1 MAAREENILNVPI
14 SETLEGMHV
23 LCDTGDTGEPYRVA
37 ASLFIAEATQAAK
50 DAVSNL
56 DPKDVIL
63 KGFTALTAGKPAIT
77 ANTTLLAAIQSLY
90 AMVGSG
96 KVKIVS
102 DGADQT
108 GMVSWNGTSA
118 SGFVINVNEAAIYTR
133 SQWTQSN
140 PDSVTDANW
149 IAAVKT
155 GGTKTPFAA
164 AAQNPNMGDLPI
176 NSRLKFVDNKTTILG
191 MLKMLTAAA
200 NVGRLRIV
208 SGNPATGASGK
219 PELAFIVNI
228 VQGANAETQ
237 GTNGLQIFHLTND
250 YIRVIP
256 SSSVAMAWPT
266 LQTLTD
272 EAIITKLHSTASG
285 NWGGLGVKLPWTG
298 GSVKSIKVED
308 FTTINEIWPAELTP
322 GTTVPFYAEGE
333 MYSAPSGA
341 ADTAYV
347 GQVILN
353 ADFATSGMATVVAY
367 GNKAGRMYHAQLDF
381 NGQSIDWFPSP
392 VGTLTLTTFAN
403 LTANASVS
411 DMKIG
416 EMLGFYSSNGGS
428 TSGPGASPLFG
439 YIQKTSSSQVNIFAY
454 TIDGKKS
461 WLGYNAGSNVT
472 WTPVGGASGGAPML
486 SRVDINDFGDYDT
499 LHAILEQ
506 TGDMVAI
513 FADYPTN
520 DPSEST
526 GAYVGTAQFDNDYSD
541 AIIYDVLNL
550 MTNTRYQGYVSSA
563 GQVVWT
569 DARGAVKE
577 TISIADFTPAS
588 LFSSPYN
595 FHLYPSGTM
604 IPIKGSQQADQGPF
618 PGSIYETAGYIMV
631 QYGDNHSG
639 SALRQVMV
647 VLYEVD
653 IIEGQPGRMAYAT
666 ISKGGPYPRWQI
678 IGDSQWLWTGDKALS
693 ANVTASLPLTDYT
706 RRTRDRLEI
715 YYAYLG
721 GGTEG
726 HIMGFNNAVSV
737 LYNPAETLTQSFFTL
752 VTSGGSASQLEA
764 QFEFRMSGSTLQ
776 IVGRNLRT
784 GSVNVVSQFRIK
796 GVKLVR

>member
-50 DAVSNL
+50 DAVSNP

-108 GMVSWNGTSA
+108 GMVCWNGTSA

-164 AAQNPNMGDLPI
+164 AAQNPNMGDLPT
-176 NSRLKFVDNKTTILG
+176 NSRLKFVDNKGTIQG

-228 VQGANAETQ
+228 VQGTNAETA

-250 YIRVIP
+250 FLRVIP
-256 SSSVAMAWPT
+256 SSSIGMAWPT

-272 EAIITKLHSTASG
+272 EDVIKKLNSTASG
-285 NWGGLGVKLPWTG
+285 DWGGLGTKLPWTG
-298 GSVKSIKVED
+298 GSVKPIKVED
-308 FTTINEIWPAELTP
+308 FAVISEIWPAGLTP

-333 MYSAPSGA
+333 MYSTPSGA

-353 ADFATSGMATVVAY
+353 ADFAMSGMATVVAY

-439 YIQKTSSSQVNIFAY
+439 YIQKTSSSLVNIFAY
-454 TIDGKKS
+454 TADGKKS
-461 WLGYNAGSNVT
+461 WLGYSAGSVVG
-472 WTPVGGASGGAPML
+472 WTPVGGASGGGGEQT
-486 SRVDINDFGDYDT
+486 VIWINANQNVFDVGLYPFTKLGEMFPIFIDTSATNNPSKEGYPCAGTVQCVGYQGPESWEAVFVVGSADEDQTPRGDYYKAHLSYGMGGSAWIELT
-499 LHAILEQ
+499 
-506 TGDMVAI
+506 TGSSGEI
-513 FADYPTN
+513 FP
-520 DPSEST
+520 
-526 GAYVGTAQFDNDYSD
+526 GWKL
-541 AIIYDVLNL
+541 I
-550 MTNTRYQGYVSSA
+550 VSS
-563 GQVVWT
+563 W
-569 DARGAVKE
+569 
-577 TISIADFTPAS
+577 SIAVG
-588 LFSSPYN
+588 
-595 FHLYPSGTM
+595 PSGTSGIIRFNQE
-604 IPIKGSQQADQGPF
+604 IPITSKILIEATIQSSPATTATIKFPVPLTIAGINGTGQGILF
-618 PGSIYETAGYIMV
+618 EICSKYLGTNNTLGSIKLICSSVITGANGVRGMNVVV
-631 QYGDNHSG
+631 QSNNLSDAS
-639 SALRQVMV
+639 
-647 VLYEVD
+647 D
-653 IIEGQPGRMAYAT
+653 IIQ
-666 ISKGGPYPRWQI
+666 
-678 IGDSQWLWTGDKALS
+678 
-693 ANVTASLPLTDYT
+693 
-706 RRTRDRLEI
+706 
-715 YYAYLG
+715 
-721 GGTEG
+721 
-726 HIMGFNNAVSV
+726 
-737 LYNPAETLTQSFFTL
+737 
-752 VTSGGSASQLEA
+752 
-764 QFEFRMSGSTLQ
+764 
-776 IVGRNLRT
+776 
-784 GSVNVVSQFRIK
+784 IK
-796 GVKLVR
+796 GIYFKA

>member
-108 GMVSWNGTSA
+108 GMVCWNGTSA

-133 SQWTQSN
+133 SQWTQAS

-164 AAQNPNMGDLPI
+164 AAQNPNMGDLPT
-176 NSRLKFVDNKTTILG
+176 NSRLKFVDNKGTIQG

-200 NVGRLRIV
+200 NIGRLRIV

-285 NWGGLGVKLPWTG
+285 DWGGLGVTMEWAGSG
-298 GSVKSIKVED
+298 GSTMKYLTVTD
-308 FTTINEIWPAELTP
+308 FTRNTFSNGAIGGIAVGEMFTFTSAVDATNGPGSALVGYAVKISALSVKYVGTSTSINTYKRSYLYTYQSTSIYNTNWSIVGTPTGIEASVYEFPFGEGVNNVPTNDLNLVKVADIFRMVFSTPDQADYGQLDFIRSQDNGKIDQYVFVCPAIDTGATLGGTLHRIAVDATTGAVDLTGVAIAVVGQAAQRVTVTNFVAPTNTIIRNLSAGQGLIVNALTSAIGRP
-322 GTTVPFYAEGE
+322 SGVTGTAFYGHCFKNNLTNSYTYLLQTADGSRTFSGSTNGTTVHWTELGGGGDGVEQLFSGDIALTNAAPKTFNLGGE
-333 MYSAPSGA
+333 
-341 ADTAYV
+341 
-347 GQVILN
+347 
-353 ADFATSGMATVVAY
+353 
-367 GNKAGRMYHAQLDF
+367 
-381 NGQSIDWFPSP
+381 
-392 VGTLTLTTFAN
+392 
-403 LTANASVS
+403 VS
-411 DMKIG
+411 DGDRLMIVYNFISSDHTMIG
-416 EMLGFYSSNGGS
+416 NNQGRSIIWVS
-428 TSGPGASPLFG
+428 TSGTEDLTIEAFPYNSLGGVTGL
-439 YIQKTSSSQVNIFAY
+439 VNFNLML
-454 TIDGKKS
+454 S
-461 WLGYNAGSNVT
+461 
-472 WTPVGGASGGAPML
+472 ASGSVLTMEA
-486 SRVDINDFGDYDT
+486 
-499 LHAILEQ
+499 
-506 TGDMVAI
+506 TGDVNTVIRA
-513 FADYPTN
+513 FHV
-520 DPSEST
+520 
-526 GAYVGTAQFDNDYSD
+526 VG
-541 AIIYDVLNL
+541 IYRL
-550 MTNTRYQGYVSSA
+550 S
-563 GQVVWT
+563 
-569 DARGAVKE
+569 
-577 TISIADFTPAS
+577 
-588 LFSSPYN
+588 
-595 FHLYPSGTM
+595 
-604 IPIKGSQQADQGPF
+604 
-618 PGSIYETAGYIMV
+618 
-631 QYGDNHSG
+631 
-639 SALRQVMV
+639 
-647 VLYEVD
+647 
-653 IIEGQPGRMAYAT
+653 
-666 ISKGGPYPRWQI
+666 
-678 IGDSQWLWTGDKALS
+678 KAL
-693 ANVTASLPLTDYT
+693 
-706 RRTRDRLEI
+706 
-715 YYAYLG
+715 
-721 GGTEG
+721 
-726 HIMGFNNAVSV
+726 
-737 LYNPAETLTQSFFTL
+737 
-752 VTSGGSASQLEA
+752 
-764 QFEFRMSGSTLQ
+764 
-776 IVGRNLRT
+776 
-784 GSVNVVSQFRIK
+784 
-796 GVKLVR
+796 

>member
-63 KGFTALTAGKPAIT
+63 KGFTALTEGKPAIT
-77 ANTTLLAAIQSLY
+77 ANSTLLAAIQSLY

-108 GMVSWNGTSA
+108 GMVCWNGTSA

-164 AAQNPNMGDLPI
+164 AAQNPNMGDLPT
-176 NSRLKFVDNKTTILG
+176 NSSLKFVDNKTTILG

-285 NWGGLGVKLPWTG
+285 DWGGLGVTMKW
-298 GSVKSIKVED
+298 
-308 FTTINEIWPAELTP
+308 
-322 GTTVPFYAEGE
+322 
-333 MYSAPSGA
+333 
-341 ADTAYV
+341 
-347 GQVILN
+347 
-353 ADFATSGMATVVAY
+353 
-367 GNKAGRMYHAQLDF
+367 AG
-381 NGQSIDWFPSP
+381 
-392 VGTLTLTTFAN
+392 
-403 LTANASVS
+403 
-411 DMKIG
+411 
-416 EMLGFYSSNGGS
+416 
-428 TSGPGASPLFG
+428 
-439 YIQKTSSSQVNIFAY
+439 
-454 TIDGKKS
+454 
-461 WLGYNAGSNVT
+461 
-472 WTPVGGASGGAPML
+472 
-486 SRVDINDFGDYDT
+486 
-499 LHAILEQ
+499 
-506 TGDMVAI
+506 
-513 FADYPTN
+513 
-520 DPSEST
+520 
-526 GAYVGTAQFDNDYSD
+526 
-541 AIIYDVLNL
+541 
-550 MTNTRYQGYVSSA
+550 
-563 GQVVWT
+563 
-569 DARGAVKE
+569 
-577 TISIADFTPAS
+577 
-588 LFSSPYN
+588 
-595 FHLYPSGTM
+595 
-604 IPIKGSQQADQGPF
+604 
-618 PGSIYETAGYIMV
+618 
-631 QYGDNHSG
+631 
-639 SALRQVMV
+639 
-647 VLYEVD
+647 
-653 IIEGQPGRMAYAT
+653 
-666 ISKGGPYPRWQI
+666 
-678 IGDSQWLWTGDKALS
+678 
-693 ANVTASLPLTDYT
+693 
-706 RRTRDRLEI
+706 
-715 YYAYLG
+715 
-721 GGTEG
+721 
-726 HIMGFNNAVSV
+726 
-737 LYNPAETLTQSFFTL
+737 
-752 VTSGGSASQLEA
+752 SGGSAMKYLTVTDFRSNTFSNGAMRDIADGEMFTFTSAVDAANGPGSALVGYAVKISVSSIKYVGTSTSINTYNRSYLYTYQSTSLYATNWSILGTPTGIEA
-764 QFEFRMSGSTLQ
+764 SVYEFASGNGANNVPTSDLKLVKVADIFRMVFSTPDQADYVQLDFIRSQDSGKTDQYVFVCPSVDTGATFGGALQRIAVDATTGAVDMTGVSLAVAGQAAQKVMVTNFVAPTNVVIRNLSAGQGLIVYALANAIGLPSGVTGTAFYGHCIKNTLTNSYTYLLQTADGSRTFSGSTNGTTTTWTEL
-776 IVGRNLRT
+776 GG
-784 GSVNVVSQFRIK
+784 GSGVKKLPGLDVELNQGSEATTYTSTELAQLTTEVTLMLCFEILDSDRRFSPSGNVVAYYDLNPANNSWRTIAGFLDSSTLLNGAIN
-796 GVKLVR
+796 VKRNATGTLVFQCTSELSDVYPGIQVYLRHILILG

>member
-63 KGFTALTAGKPAIT
+63 KGFAALTAGKPAIT

-102 DGADQT
+102 DCADQT
-108 GMVSWNGTSA
+108 GMVCWNGPLA
-118 SGFVINVNEAAIYTR
+118 SGFVINLDESAIYTR
-133 SQWTQSN
+133 PQWTLAS

-164 AAQNPNMGDLPI
+164 AGQNPNLGDLPI
-176 NSRLKFVDNKTTILG
+176 SSNVKFEDSKVGIG
-191 MLKMLTAAA
+191 SMLRMLTAAA
-200 NVGRLRIV
+200 NVGRMRIV
-208 SGNPATGASGK
+208 SGNPSTGASGK

-228 VQGANAETQ
+228 IQGVNAETDD
-237 GTNGLQIFHLTND
+237 TFGLQIFHLTND
-250 YIRVIP
+250 YIHVIP
-256 SSSVAMAWPT
+256 SSSVDITWTA
-266 LQTLTD
+266 LQSMTD
-272 EAIITKLHSTASG
+272 EAVIKRLNSTSG
-285 NWGGLGVKLPWTG
+285 SGWGGLGVKLPWTG
-298 GSVKSIKVED
+298 GSVKPIKVED
-308 FTTINEIWPAELTP
+308 FAVINEIWPAGLTP
-322 GTTVPFYAEGE
+322 GTTVLFYAEGE

-353 ADFATSGMATVVAY
+353 ADFAMSGMATVVAY

-428 TSGPGASPLFG
+428 TSGPGATPLFG

-461 WLGYNAGSNVT
+461 WLGYNAGSNVI
-472 WTPVGGASGGAPML
+472 WTPVGGASGGNVIHGEDITEGLEYLVPENVGDVVAFRSTMDSSQVPAEQEGFGFLAKVNGSESMAMMMQNDPAGGGKMKFFMGRVQNDGNGTDWQELTTGSSGVKKLPGLDVELNQNNNITTYTSTELAQLTTGVTLML
-486 SRVDINDFGDYDT
+486 CFNIVDSEGRFSPSGNVVAYYDLKPANDFWT
-499 LHAILEQ
+499 I
-506 TGDMVAI
+506 VAG
-513 FADYPTN
+513 FFN
-520 DPSEST
+520 
-526 GAYVGTAQFDNDYSD
+526 
-541 AIIYDVLNL
+541 NL
-550 MTNTRYQGYVSSA
+550 
-563 GQVVWT
+563 
-569 DARGAVKE
+569 
-577 TISIADFTPAS
+577 TISNGVIKVKRNATGTLDFQCT
-588 LFSSPYN
+588 
-595 FHLYPSGTM
+595 
-604 IPIKGSQQADQGPF
+604 
-618 PGSIYETAGYIMV
+618 
-631 QYGDNHSG
+631 
-639 SALRQVMV
+639 
-647 VLYEVD
+647 
-653 IIEGQPGRMAYAT
+653 
-666 ISKGGPYPRWQI
+666 
-678 IGDSQWLWTGDKALS
+678 
-693 ANVTASLPLTDYT
+693 
-706 RRTRDRLEI
+706 
-715 YYAYLG
+715 
-721 GGTEG
+721 
-726 HIMGFNNAVSV
+726 SV
-737 LYNPAETLTQSFFTL
+737 LVDEYPYIRVCLKHIL
-752 VTSGGSASQLEA
+752 ILG
-764 QFEFRMSGSTLQ
+764 
-776 IVGRNLRT
+776 
-784 GSVNVVSQFRIK
+784 
-796 GVKLVR
+796 

>member
-164 AAQNPNMGDLPI
+164 AAQNPNMGDLPT

-285 NWGGLGVKLPWTG
+285 DWGGLGVTMEW
-298 GSVKSIKVED
+298 
-308 FTTINEIWPAELTP
+308 
-322 GTTVPFYAEGE
+322 
-333 MYSAPSGA
+333 
-341 ADTAYV
+341 
-347 GQVILN
+347 
-353 ADFATSGMATVVAY
+353 
-367 GNKAGRMYHAQLDF
+367 AG
-381 NGQSIDWFPSP
+381 
-392 VGTLTLTTFAN
+392 
-403 LTANASVS
+403 
-411 DMKIG
+411 
-416 EMLGFYSSNGGS
+416 
-428 TSGPGASPLFG
+428 
-439 YIQKTSSSQVNIFAY
+439 
-454 TIDGKKS
+454 
-461 WLGYNAGSNVT
+461 
-472 WTPVGGASGGAPML
+472 
-486 SRVDINDFGDYDT
+486 
-499 LHAILEQ
+499 
-506 TGDMVAI
+506 
-513 FADYPTN
+513 
-520 DPSEST
+520 
-526 GAYVGTAQFDNDYSD
+526 
-541 AIIYDVLNL
+541 
-550 MTNTRYQGYVSSA
+550 
-563 GQVVWT
+563 
-569 DARGAVKE
+569 
-577 TISIADFTPAS
+577 
-588 LFSSPYN
+588 
-595 FHLYPSGTM
+595 
-604 IPIKGSQQADQGPF
+604 
-618 PGSIYETAGYIMV
+618 
-631 QYGDNHSG
+631 
-639 SALRQVMV
+639 
-647 VLYEVD
+647 
-653 IIEGQPGRMAYAT
+653 
-666 ISKGGPYPRWQI
+666 
-678 IGDSQWLWTGDKALS
+678 
-693 ANVTASLPLTDYT
+693 
-706 RRTRDRLEI
+706 
-715 YYAYLG
+715 
-721 GGTEG
+721 
-726 HIMGFNNAVSV
+726 
-737 LYNPAETLTQSFFTL
+737 
-752 VTSGGSASQLEA
+752 SGGSAMKYLTVTDFKSNTFSNGAMGDIAVGEMFTFTSAVDAANGPGSALVGYAVKISALSIKYVGTSTSINTYKRSYLYTYQSTSIYATNWSILGTPTGIEASVYEFTYGESDGVPTGDLKFVKVADIFRMIFSTPDQADYSQLDFIQSKDNDKTDQYVFVCPSIDTGA
-764 QFEFRMSGSTLQ
+764 TLGAAMQRIAVDATTGAVDMMGVSLAIAGQAAAKIQVSNFNNPTNNSLKKLAVGQGAIIFTAGSIVGGPSGVTAPLYGHCFRSSSGPILYTYLLQTADGSRTFSGSTNGTTAQWTELGGGGDGVEQ
-776 IVGRNLRT
+776 LFSGDIALANAAPETFNLGGEVSDGDRLMIVYNFISSDHTMIGSKQGRSIIWVSTSGTEDLTIEALNYNTSGGVTGLVNFNLMLSAS
-784 GSVNVVSQFRIK
+784 GSVLTMEATGDVDTVIEAFHVVGIYRLSK
-796 GVKLVR
+796 AL

>member
-164 AAQNPNMGDLPI
+164 AAQNPNMGDLPT
-176 NSRLKFVDNKTTILG
+176 NSRLKFVDNKGTIQG

-200 NVGRLRIV
+200 NIGRLRIV

-285 NWGGLGVKLPWTG
+285 DWGGLGVTMEW
-298 GSVKSIKVED
+298 
-308 FTTINEIWPAELTP
+308 
-322 GTTVPFYAEGE
+322 
-333 MYSAPSGA
+333 
-341 ADTAYV
+341 
-347 GQVILN
+347 
-353 ADFATSGMATVVAY
+353 
-367 GNKAGRMYHAQLDF
+367 AG
-381 NGQSIDWFPSP
+381 
-392 VGTLTLTTFAN
+392 
-403 LTANASVS
+403 
-411 DMKIG
+411 
-416 EMLGFYSSNGGS
+416 
-428 TSGPGASPLFG
+428 
-439 YIQKTSSSQVNIFAY
+439 
-454 TIDGKKS
+454 
-461 WLGYNAGSNVT
+461 
-472 WTPVGGASGGAPML
+472 
-486 SRVDINDFGDYDT
+486 
-499 LHAILEQ
+499 
-506 TGDMVAI
+506 
-513 FADYPTN
+513 
-520 DPSEST
+520 
-526 GAYVGTAQFDNDYSD
+526 
-541 AIIYDVLNL
+541 
-550 MTNTRYQGYVSSA
+550 
-563 GQVVWT
+563 
-569 DARGAVKE
+569 
-577 TISIADFTPAS
+577 
-588 LFSSPYN
+588 
-595 FHLYPSGTM
+595 
-604 IPIKGSQQADQGPF
+604 
-618 PGSIYETAGYIMV
+618 
-631 QYGDNHSG
+631 
-639 SALRQVMV
+639 
-647 VLYEVD
+647 
-653 IIEGQPGRMAYAT
+653 
-666 ISKGGPYPRWQI
+666 
-678 IGDSQWLWTGDKALS
+678 
-693 ANVTASLPLTDYT
+693 
-706 RRTRDRLEI
+706 
-715 YYAYLG
+715 
-721 GGTEG
+721 
-726 HIMGFNNAVSV
+726 
-737 LYNPAETLTQSFFTL
+737 
-752 VTSGGSASQLEA
+752 SGGSAMKYLTVTDFKSNTFSNGAMGDIAVGEMFTFTSAVNAANGPGSALVGYAVKISALSIKYVGTSTSVNTYKRSYLYTYQSTSIYATNWSILGTPTGIEASVYEFTYGEGVPTGDLKLVKVADIFRLVFSTPDQADYVRLDFIRSQDSDKTDQYVFVCPSVDTGAALGGTLLRIAVDATTGAVDMTGVSIALVGQAA
-764 QFEFRMSGSTLQ
+764 QKVMVTNFVAPTNAVIQNLSAGQGLIVYALANAIGLPSGVTGTAFYGHCIKNTLKNSYTYLLQTADGSRTFSGSTNGTTAQWTELGGGGDGVEQ
-776 IVGRNLRT
+776 LFSGDIALTNAAPETFNLGGEVSDGDRLMIVYNFISSDHTMIGSKQGRSIIWVSTSGTEDLTIEALNYNTLGGVTRLVNFNLMLSAS
-784 GSVNVVSQFRIK
+784 GSVLTMEATGDVDTVIEAFHVVGIYRLSK
-796 GVKLVR
+796 AL

>member
-102 DGADQT
+102 DGADQI

-164 AAQNPNMGDLPI
+164 AQNPNMGDLPT
-176 NSRLKFVDNKTTILG
+176 NSCLKFVDNKTTILG

-285 NWGGLGVKLPWTG
+285 DWGGLGVTMEWAGSG
-298 GSVKSIKVED
+298 GSTMKYLTVTDFTRNTFSNGAMGDIADGEMFTFTSAVDATNGPGSALVGYAVKISALSIKYVGTSDSINTYNRSYLYTYQSTSIYNTNWSIVGTPTGIEASVYEFTYAQGADNVPTNDLKLVKVADIFRIAFSTPDQAGYSQLD
-308 FTTINEIWPAELTP
+308 FIRSQDIDKADQYVFVCPTVDTGATLGGSLLRIAVDATTGALDMTGVGIAVLGQAAQEVTVTNLVAPRNAAIQNLSAGQGLIIHAFAGAPGLPSGVTRTAFYGHCIKNTLTNSYTYLLQTADGSRTFSGSTN
-322 GTTVPFYAEGE
+322 GTTTTWTELGGGSGGTEQLFVGDIALANAVPETFNLGGE
-333 MYSAPSGA
+333 VHDGDLLMIVYDFISS
-341 ADTAYV
+341 DHTMV
-347 GQVILN
+347 GPKAGRSIIWT
-353 ADFATSGMATVVAY
+353 ATSGTYDVTVEAF
-367 GNKAGRMYHAQLDF
+367 D
-381 NGQSIDWFPSP
+381 
-392 VGTLTLTTFAN
+392 
-403 LTANASVS
+403 
-411 DMKIG
+411 
-416 EMLGFYSSNGGS
+416 YSSATGGVS
-428 TSGPGASPLFG
+428 RISGFNLMLS
-439 YIQKTSSSQVNIFAY
+439 
-454 TIDGKKS
+454 
-461 WLGYNAGSNVT
+461 
-472 WTPVGGASGGAPML
+472 ASGTIL
-486 SRVDINDFGDYDT
+486 SME
-499 LHAILEQ
+499 A
-506 TGDMVAI
+506 TG
-513 FADYPTN
+513 
-520 DPSEST
+520 
-526 GAYVGTAQFDNDYSD
+526 
-541 AIIYDVLNL
+541 
-550 MTNTRYQGYVSSA
+550 
-563 GQVVWT
+563 
-569 DARGAVKE
+569 
-577 TISIADFTPAS
+577 
-588 LFSSPYN
+588 
-595 FHLYPSGTM
+595 
-604 IPIKGSQQADQGPF
+604 
-618 PGSIYETAGYIMV
+618 
-631 QYGDNHSG
+631 
-639 SALRQVMV
+639 
-647 VLYEVD
+647 EVD
-653 IIEGQPGRMAYAT
+653 TIIEAFHVVGIYRL
-666 ISKGGPYPRWQI
+666 S
-678 IGDSQWLWTGDKALS
+678 KAL
-693 ANVTASLPLTDYT
+693 
-706 RRTRDRLEI
+706 
-715 YYAYLG
+715 
-721 GGTEG
+721 
-726 HIMGFNNAVSV
+726 
-737 LYNPAETLTQSFFTL
+737 
-752 VTSGGSASQLEA
+752 
-764 QFEFRMSGSTLQ
+764 
-776 IVGRNLRT
+776 
-784 GSVNVVSQFRIK
+784 
-796 GVKLVR
+796 

>member
-133 SQWTQSN
+133 SQWTQAS

-164 AAQNPNMGDLPI
+164 AAQNPNMGDLPT

-298 GSVKSIKVED
+298 GSVKPIKVED

-322 GTTVPFYAEGE
+322 GATVPFYAEGE
-333 MYSAPSGA
+333 MYSAPSTT
-341 ADTAYV
+341 DSSYV

-367 GNKAGRMYHAQLDF
+367 GNKTGRMYHAQLDF

-392 VGTLTLTTFAN
+392 VGTLTLSTFTT

-411 DMKIG
+411 NMKIG

-439 YIQKTSSSQVNIFAY
+439 YIQKTSATQVNIFAY

-486 SRVDINDFGDYDT
+486 SRVYINDFGDYDT

-506 TGDMVAI
+506 SGDMVAI
-513 FADYPTN
+513 FSDYPDQ
-520 DPSEST
+520 DPSFNG

-541 AIIYDVLNL
+541 AIVYDVLNI

-563 GQVVWT
+563 GQVGWT
-569 DARGAVKE
+569 AARGAVKE

-588 LFSSPYN
+588 LFSAPYN

-604 IPIKGSQQADQGPF
+604 IPIEGAQQAEQGPF
-618 PGSIYETAGYIMV
+618 PESIYETAGYIMV
-631 QYGDNHSG
+631 QYGDNHLG

-647 VLYEVD
+647 VLHEVGT
-653 IIEGQPGRMAYAT
+653 IAGQPGRMAYAT
-666 ISKGGPYPRWQI
+666 ISKSGLNPRWQI

-706 RRTRDRLEI
+706 RRAGDRLEI

-737 LYNPAETLTQSFFTL
+737 LYNPAETLTQSFYTL

-776 IVGRNLRT
+776 IVGRNLST